1 MLWGMLAEGGRQM
14 KNKFGVLIAA
24 AMMIVVA
31 APMIVVAAPVQ
42 AADTDV
48 QAKVKK
54 SMGVLQEKLNKLGT
68 PKLEGTSEVAGKAVP
83 AIWFG
88 SVKIN
93 GNYDVVD
100 EVKKETGAAATV
112 FVKAGDEY
120 VRVSTNV
127 LQDDGAR
134 SIGTPLA
141 HNPVYKAISG
151 GQAFYGQA
159 EIFGKPYD
167 TGYEPIKDASGKTIG
182 IYFVGYKK

>member
-1 MLWGMLAEGGRQM
+1 M
-14 KNKFGVLIAA
+14 KNVLGVLIAA
-24 AMMIVVA
+24 AMMIA
-31 APMIVVAAPVQ
+31 VAAPVQ
-42 AADTDV
+42 ATDMDV

-54 SMGVLQEKLNKLGT
+54 SMGLLQEKLNKLGA
-68 PKLEGTSEVAGKAVP
+68 PKVEGTSEAGGKTVP

-93 GNYDVVD
+93 GNYSVVD

-112 FVKAGDEY
+112 FVKAADEY

-127 LQDDGAR
+127 LQDNGAR
-134 SIGTPLA
+134 AIGTPLA
-141 HNPVYKAISG
+141 HNPAYKAINEG
-151 GQAFYGQA
+151 HAFYGQVD
-159 EIFGKPYD
+159 ILGKPYD